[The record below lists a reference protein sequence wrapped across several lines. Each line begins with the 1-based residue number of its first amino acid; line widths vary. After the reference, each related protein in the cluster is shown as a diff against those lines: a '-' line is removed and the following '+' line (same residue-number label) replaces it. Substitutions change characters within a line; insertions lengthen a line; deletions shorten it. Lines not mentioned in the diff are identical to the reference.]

1 MRDADWELVPEGP
14 EGEGGGKTYTSRDGG
29 GGGMAGGNS
38 PQGPQQQFHNV
49 DEKFKFETPVRQESL
64 E

>member
-1 MRDADWELVPEGP
+1 MQIESLSLRALRARAEGKRTQA
-14 EGEGGGKTYTSRDGG
+14 GTG